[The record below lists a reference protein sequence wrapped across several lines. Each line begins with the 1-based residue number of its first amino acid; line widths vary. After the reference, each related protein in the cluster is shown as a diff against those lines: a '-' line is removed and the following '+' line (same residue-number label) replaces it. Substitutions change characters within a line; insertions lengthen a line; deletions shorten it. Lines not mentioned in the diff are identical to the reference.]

1 MTDSQPNVLGT
12 WKLLSLDVEFQASG
26 ERQQTYGPNPDG
38 YLILT
43 PEGRM
48 MAVVAA
54 KGRKPGLKVEQQAEL
69 LRTLLAY
76 TGTYKLSG
84 NRFITKVDI
93 SWNQSWSGTEQE
105 RFFEVKGDH
114 LTIVTAWLA
123 NPNLPGGP
131 IVRGTLTFE
140 RAK

>member
-1 MTDSQPNVLGT
+1 
-12 WKLLSLDVEFQASG
+12 
-26 ERQQTYGPNPDG
+26 
-38 YLILT
+38 
-43 PEGRM
+43 

-93 SWNQSWSGTEQE
+93 SWNQS
-105 RFFEVKGDH
+105 
-114 LTIVTAWLA
+114 
-123 NPNLPGGP
+123 
-131 IVRGTLTFE
+131 
-140 RAK
+140 

>member
-1 MTDSQPNVLGT
+1 MANSKSNVVGT

-26 ERQQTYGPNPDG
+26 ERQQPYGPNPDG

-43 PEGRM
+43 PEGRT

-54 KGRKPGLKVEQQAEL
+54 KGRKPGLKVEEQAEL

-84 NRFITKVDI
+84 NKFITKVDV
-93 SWNQSWSGTEQE
+93 SWNQAWTGTEQE
-105 RFFEVKGDH
+105 RFFEVQDDR
-114 LTIVTAWLA
+114 LTIVTAWLP

-131 IVRGTLTFE
+131 IVRGSLTFE